1 MSDGLDHIFTY
12 ECCNVDQVFRRVHFI
27 QGKGQQE
34 YK

>member
-12 ECCNVDQVFRRVHFI
+12 ENVDQQVFLRVHFI